1 MLTSKQLKKGLK
13 MMNIIKSLKLKKRKK
28 ELREAL
34 QDLVNLIIVV
44 NIPEEQ
50 DLHTIKTS
58 ENTMLSYATSY
69 QKLLKK
75 CQIFKDKKNKEV
87 ELSVVYSL
95 FYALTC
101 LYSAK
106 YNDALENIKAVL
118 EMTIKIDD
126 DLRLEARYIHY
137 IATIML
143 THIIGQEVCEAL
155 ENKYSQEKLMQKEIE
170 KKIDF
175 SEKMLNNLNTNKYQ
189 NLGDTKVGDTKVGDV
204 KIRVLE
210 NRRKLLQEYLKLE
223 SEING
228 KNIQQEFIDIL
239 LSLED
244 NLDFIEN
251 EMLSNEFIVK
261 ETYEDKEIFYP
272 MGHLPNVIYL
282 YLQTQR
288 AKSLFYRK
296 EYKKFIFLV
305 EQLFHHTNYSNWIQ
319 PLLVLKNGNRED
331 TLARIQPYNNLTS
344 FNKFVDELV
353 FEKQKLPNMEIL
365 VIRNR
370 KVEEDIQYYVKEVI

>member
-13 MMNIIKSLKLKKRKK
+13 MMNIIKSLKLKKRRK

-75 CQIFKDKKNKEV
+75 CQIFKGKKNKEV

-143 THIIGQEVCEAL
+143 THIVGQEVCEAL

-189 NLGDTKVGDTKVGDV
+189 NLGDTKVGDV

-251 EMLSNEFIVK
+251 EMLRNEFIVK

>member
-1 MLTSKQLKKGLK
+1 
-13 MMNIIKSLKLKKRKK
+13 MNIIKSLKLKKRRK

-143 THIIGQEVCEAL
+143 THIVGQEVCEAL

-189 NLGDTKVGDTKVGDV
+189 NLGDTKVGDV